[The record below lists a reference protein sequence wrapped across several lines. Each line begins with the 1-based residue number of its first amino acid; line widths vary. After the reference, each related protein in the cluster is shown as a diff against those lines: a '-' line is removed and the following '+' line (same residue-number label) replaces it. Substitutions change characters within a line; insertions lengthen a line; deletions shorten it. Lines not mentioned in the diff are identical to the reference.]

1 MCKRALGV
9 GKYAHIDVFCL
20 IHDCMR
26 LEDCWPFLL
35 ISVSLCLPTE
45 QERDIIV

>member
-1 MCKRALGV
+1 MCKRDLCV
-9 GKYAHIDVFCL
+9 GKYAHVDVFC
-20 IHDCMR
+20 HDCMR
-26 LEDCWPFLL
+26 LEDCWPFFL